1 MSLENKNP
9 HLLKRHSLFAMFCLS
24 YFPLFILLS
33 IKIFLAKLKY
43 LNYGGFNR
51 ESIWLFFR
59 NYGFIFIL
67 VFLSIYAFWGTA
79 ITFKKI
85 LKKKSNAFPVKI
97 TAIKSKNEEA
107 LSYLATYVIPL
118 LAQGNIGI
126 FEYATFIV
134 LFIIYY
140 KLYSTSNLIL
150 INPILNMKYGL
161 FDINYFHIS
170 QQKETKNALIISN
183 QKWIDE
189 DDEISIIKLSHRLYF
204 AY

>member
-1 MSLENKNP
+1 MSKINKNP

-33 IKIFLAKLKY
+33 IKIFLAKIKCF
-43 LNYGGFNR
+43 NYGGFNG
-51 ESIWLFFR
+51 ESIWLFFKS
-59 NYGFIFIL
+59 YSFIFIL
-67 VFLSIYAFWGTA
+67 LILSIYAFWGTA

-85 LKKKSNAFPVKI
+85 LKKKSNSFPVKI
-97 TAIKSKNEEA
+97 TSVKSKNEEA

-118 LAQGNIGI
+118 LAQGNVGT
-126 FEYATFIV
+126 FEYATFVV
-134 LFIIYY
+134 LFMIYY

-150 INPILNMKYGL
+150 INPILNMRYGL
-161 FDINYFHIS
+161 FDINYFHVS

-204 AY
+204 VY